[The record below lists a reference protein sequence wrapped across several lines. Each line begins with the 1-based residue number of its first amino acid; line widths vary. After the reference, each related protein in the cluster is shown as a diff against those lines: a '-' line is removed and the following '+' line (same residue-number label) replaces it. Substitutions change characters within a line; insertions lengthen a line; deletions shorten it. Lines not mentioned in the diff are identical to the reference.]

1 MTKRKRAEN
10 SSPPVMQVKVLQ
22 YKLQLRTRLEIN
34 VAFEREGKA
43 L

>member
-10 SSPPVMQVKVLQ
+10 SPPVMQLKELQ

-34 VAFEREGKA
+34 VVFEREGKA